1 MCARMGATML
11 TLTNM
16 RMMRAIRAIK
26 AGPKQI
32 LAPLQAAD
40 YRPRR
45 RDDAKQQNDTNQQNG
60 TNQQNDTDQPND
72 KSLHDTNE
80 QREIHR
86 SPTEHIIKH
95 HNETNPQSQTNHWI
109 RESG

>member
-1 MCARMGATML
+1 MGATML

-45 RDDAKQQNDTNQQNG
+45 RDDAKQQNDTNQQNDTSQQNG

-86 SPTEHIIKH
+86 PPTEHIIKH
-95 HNETNPQSQTNHWI
+95 HNENQPTEPDQPLDS
-109 RESG
+109 